1 MENNGR
7 GIEEL
12 LDDQRPGLFSL
23 FFNNF
28 FGFGNFSNGEVEH
41 VEDEEGEGDEAGDR
55 GKGVWGLWY
64 GDIGVRGV
72 TFLAWFDRN
81 GRRIN
86 NGK

>member
-41 VEDEEGEGDEAGDR
+41 VEDEKGEGDEAGDR
-55 GKGVWGLWY
+55 GKGVFGTGRY
-64 GDIGVRGV
+64 RSKRGHFFGMV
-72 TFLAWFDRN
+72 
-81 GRRIN
+81 
-86 NGK
+86 